1 MQSNREGM
9 EEDVSNLT
17 SHTTGVHRCGGS
29 ESVAEVIREARQR
42 KRLTQKEL
50 ASSIGMSPVQLCR
63 IENGEHTPTRQT
75 LQKLSGQIGVPF
87 SELLFLAGYNNMKGA
102 DTLYKRDGTVLDT
115 DQIIRSIY
123 RTDADFL
130 ELLRN
135 FDEIGTQENLQV
147 ICVLLKAMRKE
158 AQIQNHDGVAPN
170 PLVNCFLDAFLAL
183 KRFILSALTPFL
195 ESYAQA

>member
-1 MQSNREGM
+1 MQSKREGM

-87 SELLFLAGYNNMKGA
+87 SELLFLAGYNNMKGD

-123 RTDADFL
+123 RADADFL

-158 AQIQNHDGVAPN
+158 AQIQNQDEVAPN

-195 ESYAQA
+195 ESYTQA

>member
-17 SHTTGVHRCGGS
+17 PHTTGVHRCGGS

-50 ASSIGMSPVQLCR
+50 ANSIGMSPVQLCR

-87 SELLFLAGYNNMKGA
+87 SELLFLAGYNNMKGD

-115 DQIIRSIY
+115 DQIIQSIY
-123 RTDADFL
+123 RADADFL

-147 ICVLLKAMRKE
+147 IGALLKAMRKE
-158 AQIQNHDGVAPN
+158 AQIQNQDAATPN
-170 PLVNCFLDAFLAL
+170 PLANCFRDSFLAL
-183 KRFILSALTPFL
+183 KRFILSDLAPFL
-195 ESYAQA
+195 ESYAQV